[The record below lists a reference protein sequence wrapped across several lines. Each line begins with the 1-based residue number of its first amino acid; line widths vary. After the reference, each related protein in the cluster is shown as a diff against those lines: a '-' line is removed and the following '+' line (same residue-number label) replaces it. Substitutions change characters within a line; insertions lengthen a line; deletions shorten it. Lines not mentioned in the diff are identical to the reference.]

1 MDELNEVLS
10 SRQDAIHQKGFDLFN
25 FSYSI
30 PDEAKEGIADYS
42 KMKVGVKQLEDAI
55 LELGVLR

>member
-30 PDEAKEGIADYS
+30 PDEAKEGITDYS